1 MKTINDA
8 LCMRSMEAMSTISVP
23 LQHPSTWQRKESWLE
38 GLNIDVSFSI
48 DPR

>member
-23 LQHPSTWQRKESWLE
+23 LHHPSTWQRKEWLE
-38 GLNIDVSFSI
+38 GLSIDVSFSI